1 MNGIFLIK
9 GLDFTAL
16 VNAAAGD
23 HNNLVDLATPYSDS
37 ANEGKGFTL
46 WSKDSA
52 LNVPRVPDSN
62 TFSLMKGCLWI
73 RKLHSTAST
82 HIPYLY
88 AWDDNSISDATYLK
102 WKRVEADLTGIQ
114 AQIDA
119 QTVNIASANAA
130 ANAAQI
136 TANTAS
142 TTANNANNTANGASA
157 TATGAAAN
165 ATTALANAAIADGK
179 AVAAQTTANAAT
191 SAAAAA
197 QTTATQALTATNTIA
212 ANKFFTS
219 VEFALADGVVA
230 DIAHGLGALPKFI
243 RWILINKVAE
253 LGYAIG
259 DEIDVTSLS
268 ANTADNTRFPL
279 FTFGCDISKVL
290 LCARLNIAPFVLRRD
305 TGAQA
310 SIVVANWKAKCYAWV

>member
-1 MNGIFLIK
+1 MNGVFLIK

-52 LNVPRVPDSN
+52 LNTPRVPDSN

-73 RKLHSTAST
+73 RKLHNTAST
-82 HIPYLY
+82 HIPYMY
-88 AWDDNSISDATYLK
+88 AWDDNVISDATYLK
-102 WKRVEADLTGIQ
+102 WKRVEADLTSIQ

-119 QTVNIASANAA
+119 QTVNITNANSA
-130 ANAAQI
+130 ANAAQV

-142 TTANNANNTANGASA
+142 TTANNANNTANNAAA
-157 TATGAAAN
+157 TATGAAATAAQALVDA
-165 ATTALANAAIADGK
+165 ATADAK
-179 AVAAQTTANAAT
+179 AVAAQTTANSGV

-197 QTTATQALTATNTIA
+197 QTTATAALTAANSVA

-219 VEFALADGVVA
+219 VEYNLIDGVLADV
-230 DIAHGLGALPKFI
+230 AHGLGSVPKFI
-243 RWILINKVAE
+243 RWVLVNKVAE
-253 LGYAIG
+253 FGYGIG
-259 DEIDVTSLS
+259 DEVDVTSMS
-268 ANTADNTRFPL
+268 ANTADNSRFPC
-279 FTFGCDISKVL
+279 FSFGCDATKIFL
-290 LCARLNIAPFVLRRD
+290 MAQLPTPPFLLRRD
-305 TGAQA
+305 TGAQGT
-310 SIVVANWKAKCYAWV
+310 ITFVRWKAKCYAWV